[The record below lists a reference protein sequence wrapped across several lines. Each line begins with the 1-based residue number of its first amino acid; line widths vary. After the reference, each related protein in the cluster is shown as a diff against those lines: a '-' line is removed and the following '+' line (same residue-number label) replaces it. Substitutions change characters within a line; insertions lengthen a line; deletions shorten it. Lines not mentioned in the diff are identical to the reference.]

1 MRDPLKRSDGK
12 KIVLIVLDIFFG
24 LYFLNSKVPI
34 VEELNFFSSFNDF
47 IIFAGGILL
56 LLNFLYLLLFS
67 RRVGRGVY

>member
-12 KIVLIVLDIFFG
+12 KFVLIILDILFG
-24 LYFLNSKVPI
+24 VYFLNSKIPI
-34 VEELNFFSSFNDF
+34 VSELSLFSSFNDY

-67 RRVGRGVY
+67 RRIGRGVY